1 MELSL
6 KQTFCYVHEPMRP
19 GETAIPLLGNAEL
32 ATDLRNRILHSRG
45 GAFLV
50 TGFRGVGKSTVVLR
64 ALEELEKAEG
74 DQVVVPVFISVA
86 RTMEVDRLLF
96 AIIRR
101 VFESL
106 DDLGYVDRLSDD
118 ARESLALA
126 YRRTSLTLNESRTD
140 STQKGGSVSVGVGV
154 SKATPGI
161 SYSAQRARSL
171 VAEAQFMAYAE
182 TDVEHDISRIVARLQ
197 RDGVMPAEMPGER
210 VAGWRGWRGRRSGK
224 SGRSGTKIRLAIV
237 LDEVDKITE
246 DADGI
251 SAVETILGAV
261 KNILTMRGVHFI
273 MVAGPELHDRVVS
286 DMARGNS
293 VYESVFGW
301 RAYVPCSWDAVDI
314 LLPDV
319 LDEAPDP
326 WPAELLAFRDYLRF
340 KARGIPRRLLQ
351 EFNEFVVWREHGPV
365 LCVSSLDARKVS
377 FYSRVQE
384 ILDDYRERDKRSAG
398 LFPLA
403 VDEDR
408 RRLGDYYIV
417 DWVLGSQGREFT
429 AADLVSSE
437 RDTRLAPVLHVSQAS
452 AERLLRHLAA
462 HGIVAVVRKPGAT
475 QTFIG
480 GAGEQDLI
488 TYRLADDIIQVL
500 LSLADRS
507 EEERAALAVP
517 APTAGRT
524 EEPQVIAGRY
534 EIVRMLGSGGMGRVY
549 LGRDRMLG
557 RSVAI
562 KSLHDFSGRDRI
574 VIERLRREASVTS
587 RLEHPHIVRCYDIV
601 ETSDSFVLILEF
613 VDGRTL
619 SELVSS
625 SGALTASETVSIARG
640 IAEAL
645 EYLEEQ
651 RIVRI
656 DLKPSNV
663 MIHPT
668 RGPILID
675 FGIAKPLDLPT
686 ITSVGALI
694 GTPAYM
700 APEQFEGRPGDHRA
714 DIHALAVVM
723 YYCLTGQNPWGT
735 EGSLEGMIGQM
746 RLVEMDVSHL
756 PASKAL
762 RAVIARAGRISP
774 DERYQHSS
782 EVLAALKETP
792 EAAISAAPPRKLWDS
807 QVDAEFEA
815 NSDKTEHL
823 PRDPTGL
830 DSPGRDNKH
839 DTREAFRPL
848 RRGEESWGDSS
859 NPTDF

>member
-1 MELSL
+1 VELPL
-6 KQTFCYVHEPMRP
+6 KQKFCYVHEPMRP
-19 GETAIPLLGNAEL
+19 GETAIPLLGNAQL
-32 ATDLRNRILHSRG
+32 VTDLRNRILHSRG

-64 ALEELEKAEG
+64 ALEELENADG

-106 DDLGYVDRLSDD
+106 HDLGYVDRLSDD
-118 ARESLALA
+118 ARESLVLA

-140 STQKGGSVSVGVGV
+140 STQKGGAVNASVGAGKV
-154 SKATPGI
+154 APGI
-161 SYSAQRARSL
+161 SYSRQRTRSL

-197 RDGVMPAEMPGER
+197 RDGAMPDLR
-210 VAGWRGWRGRRSGK
+210 RTGWRGWTGRK
-224 SGRSGTKIRLAIV
+224 SSKSSAKIRLAIV

-251 SAVETILGAV
+251 SAVEAILGAV
-261 KNILTMRGVHFI
+261 KNILTMRGVHFV

-314 LLPDV
+314 LLSDV

-351 EFNEFVVWREHGPV
+351 EFNEFVAWREHGPV
-365 LCVSSLDARKVS
+365 LCVNSLDARKVS
-377 FYSRVQE
+377 FYSRIEE
-384 ILDDYRERDKRSAG
+384 ILDEYREQDKRSAG

-408 RRLGDYYIV
+408 RRLGDYYVI
-417 DWVLGSQGREFT
+417 DWVLGSKGREFT
-429 AADLVSSE
+429 AADLVNSE

-452 AERLLRHLAA
+452 AERLLSHLAA
-462 HGIVAVVRKPGAT
+462 RKIVEVVRKPGAT
-475 QTFIG
+475 QTLIG
-480 GAGEQDLI
+480 EAGEQNII

-517 APTAGRT
+517 APTAGGSGL
-524 EEPQVIAGRY
+524 PQVIAGRY
-534 EIVRMLGSGGMGRVY
+534 EIVRTLGSGGMGRVF
-549 LGRDRMLG
+549 LGRDRILG
-557 RSVAI
+557 RVVAI
-562 KSLHDFSGRDRI
+562 KSLHDSEHNDVIF
-574 VIERLRREASVTS
+574 IERLRREASITS
-587 RLEHPHIVRCYDIV
+587 QLEHPHIVRCYDII
-601 ETSDSFVLILEF
+601 ERRDSFALILEF

-625 SGALTASETVSIARG
+625 SGALTASETVSVAQG

-675 FGIAKPLDLPT
+675 FGIAKPLNLPT
-686 ITSVGALI
+686 ITSTGVLI

-700 APEQFEGRPGDHRA
+700 APEQLEGRPGDHRA
-714 DIHALAVVM
+714 DIHALAAVM
-723 YYCLTGQNPWGT
+723 YYCLTGQNPWQAGDSSMT
-735 EGSLEGMIGQM
+735 GMIAQM
-746 RLVEMDVSHL
+746 LMVEMDVSHL
-756 PASKAL
+756 PASEAL

-774 DERYQHSS
+774 DERYQHAS
-782 EVLAALKETP
+782 ELLAALEKTP
-792 EAAISAAPPRKLWDS
+792 EAAVSAAPLRKLWDS
-807 QVDAEFEA
+807 QVDVEFEA
-815 NSDKTEHL
+815 NFDKTQHV
-823 PRDPTGL
+823 PRNPTKL
-830 DSPGRDNKH
+830 DSSAGGDEQDAVPPPWPMRWDGD
-839 DTREAFRPL
+839 PL
-848 RRGEESWGDSS
+848 ATAD
-859 NPTDF
+859 

>member
-1 MELSL
+1 
-6 KQTFCYVHEPMRP
+6 MRP

-32 ATDLRNRILHSRG
+32 VTDLRNRILHSRG

-64 ALEELEKAEG
+64 ALEELENAEG

-118 ARESLALA
+118 ARESLVLA

-140 STQKGGSVSVGVGV
+140 STQKGGTVSAGAGVGKV
-154 SKATPGI
+154 TPGI
-161 SYSAQRARSL
+161 SYSKQRTRSL
-171 VAEAQFMAYAE
+171 VAGAQFMAYAE

-197 RDGVMPAEMPGER
+197 RDGAMRDER
-210 VAGWRGWRGRRSGK
+210 RTGWRGWMGRKSSKSSRSSK
-224 SGRSGTKIRLAIV
+224 KIRLAIV

-251 SAVETILGAV
+251 SAVEVILGGV
-261 KNILTMRGVHFI
+261 KNILTMRGVHFL

-314 LLPDV
+314 LVSDV
-319 LDEAPDP
+319 LDEAQDS

-351 EFNEFVVWREHGPV
+351 EFNEFVAWREHGPV
-365 LCVSSLDARKVS
+365 LCINSLDARKVS
-377 FYSRVQE
+377 FYSRIEE
-384 ILDDYRERDKRSAG
+384 ILDEYREQDKRSAG

-408 RRLGDYYIV
+408 RRLGDYYII
-417 DWVLGSQGREFT
+417 DWVLGSKGREFT

-452 AERLLRHLAA
+452 AERLLSHLAA
-462 HGIVAVVRKPGAT
+462 HKIVEVVRKPGAN
-475 QTFIG
+475 QTLVG
-480 GAGEQDLI
+480 EAGEQNVI

-517 APTAGRT
+517 APAAGGT
-524 EEPQVIAGRY
+524 GEPQVIAGRY
-534 EIVRMLGSGGMGRVY
+534 EIVRTLGLGGMGRVL
-549 LGRDRMLG
+549 LGRDRILG
-557 RSVAI
+557 RVVAI
-562 KSLHDFSGRDRI
+562 KSLHDSSHQDEIF
-574 VIERLRREASVTS
+574 IERLRREASITS
-587 RLEHPHIVRCYDIV
+587 KLEHPHIVRCYDII
-601 ETSDSFVLILEF
+601 ETSDSFALILEF

-619 SELVSS
+619 SDLVSS
-625 SGALTASETVSIARG
+625 SDALTASETVSIAQG

-651 RIVRI
+651 RVVRI

-668 RGPILID
+668 RGSILID

-686 ITSVGALI
+686 ITSAGALI

-723 YYCLTGQNPWGT
+723 YYCLTGENPWRAE
-735 EGSLEGMIGQM
+735 EGSMTGMIAQM

-756 PASKAL
+756 PASEAL

-774 DERYQHSS
+774 DERYQHASDL
-782 EVLAALKETP
+782 LAALEETP
-792 EAAISAAPPRKLWDS
+792 EAAVSEMPLRKLWDS
-807 QVDAEFEA
+807 QVDVEFEA
-815 NSDKTEHL
+815 NFDKTQYMT
-823 PRDPTGL
+823 RSPTRLASRAAEGI
-830 DSPGRDNKH
+830 
-839 DTREAFRPL
+839 
-848 RRGEESWGDSS
+848 
-859 NPTDF
+859 